1 MVVVESTWWSPTQ
14 GTGLSESLGGGLS
27 GGGFFRT
34 PLGNSVGGRV
44 LCHKVCSQCCK
55 LAQEAYSRVR
65 DKSRVVSA
73 HRQRWG
79 WRSGK
84 NKADVVTQMN
94 DRKQKRNKSEW
105 DVAERAGEVLFYGV
119 NSLMFQSKKVKE
131 LACFKLKSKRQLNLL
146 ISSNNKMNSITSY
159 SKSTAT
165 TNTFILTDLCKDSF
179 D

>member
-1 MVVVESTWWSPTQ
+1 MTWREERHASLTKHHKDVVWGWKEGENDWMYQRKSSGHKALYWRHGMISTVAEHQVMVMAVVESTCWSPTQ

-27 GGGFFRT
+27 GGGFCRT

-65 DKSRVVSA
+65 DKSREVSA

-84 NKADVVTQMN
+84 NKANVVTQMN
-94 DRKQKRNKSEW
+94 DRKQKRNKAEW
-105 DVAERAGEVLFYGV
+105 DVAERG
-119 NSLMFQSKKVKE
+119 
-131 LACFKLKSKRQLNLL
+131 
-146 ISSNNKMNSITSY
+146 
-159 SKSTAT
+159 STG
-165 TNTFILTDLCKDSF
+165 IWCK
-179 D
+179 